1 MIWELQ
7 PTHKT
12 NIDCKSIKMLDFNI
26 NWEMYKAKKILY
38 KDMLTKSTNSYT
50 NYKFKKVIG
59 NKPSKLSKCI
69 KPEHYCSIKMDIEED
84 ETKVTDC
91 GLWIKIN

>member
-7 PTHKT
+7 PTHKN
-12 NIDCKSIKMLDFNI
+12 NIDCKTIKMLDFNI

-38 KDMLTKSTNSYT
+38 KDILTKSTDSYT

-59 NKPSKLSKCI
+59 TKPSKLSKCI
-69 KPEHYCSIKMDIEED
+69 KHKQNYINKLDNYED
-84 ETKVTDC
+84 VNIISNC
-91 GLWIKIN
+91 GLWIKIK